1 MLTLA
6 FVFFLFEVACG
17 YLIFRAK
24 GIIPKIVFASL
35 ALMFSVVTFYALTI
49 PTVEVYAAYNITS
62 GNTIISIPQINATA
76 AMSQT
81 AQNTL
86 YYMAYLNM
94 FVAFAFWFL
103 ALYLGFAS
111 KGKRNEE
118 Y

>member
-1 MLTLA
+1 
-6 FVFFLFEVACG
+6 
-17 YLIFRAK
+17 
-24 GIIPKIVFASL
+24 
-35 ALMFSVVTFYALTI
+35 
-49 PTVEVYAAYNITS
+49 
-62 GNTIISIPQINATA
+62 
-76 AMSQT
+76 MSQT

-118 Y
+118 